1 MAFCVVLWESVPPV
15 LTLLYRH
22 RLSRDHTS
30 ALSREKG
37 SADWQIFPI
46 AANLVMAEPLRL
58 TTSAHTNGTITLTIA
73 TLCYFWRSLRNIFIY
88 FLPKVFVRS
97 AQLQQNYSSLSK
109 SIFIHIWELI
119 ISYFYSPYDCGPNI
133 III

>member
-88 FLPKVFVRS
+88 FF
-97 AQLQQNYSSLSK
+97 AEGFCSLSTTTAK
-109 SIFIHIWELI
+109 LLFSLKVYLYSHLRAYYLLFLFSIWLR
-119 ISYFYSPYDCGPNI
+119 P
-133 III
+133 